1 MPMTVDADLLRSLLA
16 RAAESDDL
24 DYKSTWDPG
33 ERSDLVELC
42 KDIAA
47 MESLSNG
54 GYVVVGCDDR
64 GNPSG
69 TFSVTDS
76 SKFDEQRIRSRVVSV
91 LGEPIDL
98 SCALH
103 RFGDHDF
110 FVLGVGPNR
119 DGMRIMP
126 KDGEYPG
133 KTVWREGDVF
143 VRRGTSSIRWNQHEA
158 RGIVERIVA
167 ARKEDWRRD
176 VLETIRVATPVYE
189 ADGYVNINVE
199 MPAETFAPAVTEL
212 MRRQDEIG
220 LDLLIRKTI
229 TGAIEIVEGL
239 EPESDRS
246 AVAAELSDQLERLDI
261 IATLSARYVP
271 ATFSHVLEGF
281 QRIYDAIDKQTDIDY
296 ATFFPQGQREVLTH
310 AYAIGAALV
319 AEKRWPELAALLR
332 LAPVKVLDSFW
343 PSLLRKAEVRIARAN
358 LLQDENGARIGLIEA
373 SKPVTARLFR
383 LLGES
388 QEGDLTNLLVEVDVY
403 RGIAT
408 SSSTKLGAYPNF
420 SLYYS
425 PRGES
430 AFRRVLDDP
439 SARAALFEG
448 TDEELATIYAY
459 MDAAAQREAFS
470 FNGWDGFDDAQL
482 RAFVEEH
489 SSG

>member
-1 MPMTVDADLLRSLLA
+1 MSVDADLLRTLLA
-16 RAAESDDL
+16 RSAESDDL

-54 GYVVVGCDDR
+54 GYVLVGSDDR

-69 TFSVTDS
+69 TFSVTDP
-76 SKFDEQRIRSRVVSV
+76 SKFDEQKIRSRVVSV

-98 SCALH
+98 SCSLH

-167 ARKEDWRRD
+167 ARKDDWRRD
-176 VLETIRVATPVYE
+176 ILETIRVATPVYE

-199 MPAETFAPAVTEL
+199 VPAETFAPAVTEL
-212 MRRQDEIG
+212 MRRHDEIG
-220 LDLLIRKTI
+220 LDLLIRKTV
-229 TGAIEIVEGL
+229 TGAIEIVEGI

-246 AVAAELSDQLERLDI
+246 AVAAELGDQLERLDI
-261 IATLSARYVP
+261 IAILSARYEP
-271 ATFSHVLEGF
+271 ATFSQVLEGF
-281 QRIYDAIDKQTDIDY
+281 QRIYDAVDKQTDIDY
-296 ATFFPQGQREVLTH
+296 ATFFPEGQREVLTH

-319 AEKRWPELAALLR
+319 AEKRWPELAALVR
-332 LAPVKVLDSFW
+332 LAPVKVLDGFW

-373 SKPVTARLFR
+373 SKPVTARLFS

-388 QEGDLTNLLVEVDVY
+388 RDGDLTNLLVEVDVY

-408 SSSTKLGAYPNF
+408 SSTTKLGAYPNF
-420 SLYYS
+420 SLYNS
-425 PRGES
+425 PRAET
-430 AFRRVLDDP
+430 AFRRLLDEP
-439 SARAALFEG
+439 SARAALFAG
-448 TDEELATIYAY
+448 SDEELATIYAH

-470 FNGWDGFDDAQL
+470 FNGWDGFDDAPL
-482 RAFVEEH
+482 RSFVDEH

>member
-1 MPMTVDADLLRSLLA
+1 
-16 RAAESDDL
+16 
-24 DYKSTWDPG
+24 
-33 ERSDLVELC
+33 
-42 KDIAA
+42 
-47 MESLSNG
+47 
-54 GYVVVGCDDR
+54 
-64 GNPSG
+64 
-69 TFSVTDS
+69 
-76 SKFDEQRIRSRVVSV
+76 
-91 LGEPIDL
+91 
-98 SCALH
+98 
-103 RFGDHDF
+103 
-110 FVLGVGPNR
+110 
-119 DGMRIMP
+119 
-126 KDGEYPG
+126 
-133 KTVWREGDVF
+133 
-143 VRRGTSSIRWNQHEA
+143 
-158 RGIVERIVA
+158 
-167 ARKEDWRRD
+167 
-176 VLETIRVATPVYE
+176 
-189 ADGYVNINVE
+189 
-199 MPAETFAPAVTEL
+199 
-212 MRRQDEIG
+212 
-220 LDLLIRKTI
+220 
-229 TGAIEIVEGL
+229 
-239 EPESDRS
+239 
-246 AVAAELSDQLERLDI
+246 
-261 IATLSARYVP
+261 VP